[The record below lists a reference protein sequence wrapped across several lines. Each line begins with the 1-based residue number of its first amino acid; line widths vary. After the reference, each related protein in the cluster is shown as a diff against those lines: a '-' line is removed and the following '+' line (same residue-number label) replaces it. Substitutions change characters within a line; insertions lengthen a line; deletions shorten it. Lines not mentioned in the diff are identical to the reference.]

1 MRLIGIC
8 PSHMLPANPPNS
20 NRPSSTRSQRPAPS
34 RIYKIPT
41 PSASS
46 CVEQEHET
54 QL

>member
-8 PSHMLPANPPNS
+8 PSHFLPANPPKT
-20 NRPSSTRSQRPAPS
+20 NRPSSTRYQRPAPI

-46 CVEQEHET
+46 CVQQEHEM